1 MIEVKNKLQLV
12 PQLILTPQLQLVL
25 KVLQLNVLELNEYLL
40 QEAQSNPFLEI
51 EFNDLVKGGGEASF
65 PKEIGLVDEFNWEEM
80 DFWETRKISFVYEE
94 PEEEFSLLERGLG
107 TEETL
112 SDHLNWQLSFLEL
125 SPLEKEIAQNI
136 IGNLD
141 ERGYLRISPEE
152 ISEDLRVS
160 IDKVEKVRA
169 IIRKLDPLGV
179 ASLNLKECLLAQL
192 EFLGYGKES
201 LPYLLVER
209 HLEELMEGPEA
220 LSKKYGYTLTA
231 LHEALE
237 VIKALEPYPA
247 RNYASTKNI
256 YLEPDLRFY
265 KEEGEWKVEIL
276 KERNFKVRL
285 SSLYYKILGQKRAL
299 IDGKAKDFLKEKMKL
314 AENLLKALDS
324 RYSTLYK
331 VGQAIL
337 HTQKEFL
344 EKGIQFLKPLTLKDL
359 SLVTNLHE
367 STISRVV
374 SHKYVDTPLGIFPL
388 KFFFSTGYQTKGGE
402 TLSATAIK
410 ELIKEIIAQED
421 PQNPLSDSE
430 ISKLLYEKHGL
441 KIARRTVTKYREELN
456 IPSIRERKKRK

>member
-12 PQLILTPQLQLVL
+12 PQLILTPQLKLIL

-51 EFNDLVKGGGEASF
+51 EFNDLVKVGGASL
-65 PKEIGLVDEFNWEEM
+65 PKEIGLADEFNWEEM
-80 DFWETRKISFVYEE
+80 AFWETRKVSFIYEE
-94 PEEEFSLLERGLG
+94 PEEEGSFLERGLG

-112 SDHLNWQLSFLEL
+112 SDHLAWQLGFLEL

-141 ERGYLRISPEE
+141 ERGYLRISPKE
-152 ISEDLRVS
+152 ISEDLQVPL
-160 IDKVEKVRA
+160 DKVEKVRA
-169 IIRKLDPLGV
+169 LIRKLDPLGV

-201 LPYLLVER
+201 FPYLLVER

-220 LSKKYGYTLTA
+220 LSKKYGYTLKA

-237 VIKALEPYPA
+237 VIKALEPHPA

-265 KEEGEWKVEIL
+265 KEEGEWKVEVL
-276 KERNFKVRL
+276 KERNFKVHL
-285 SSLYYKILGQKRAL
+285 SSLYYKILGHKKAL
-299 IDGKAKDFLKEKMKL
+299 NDGKAKDFLKEKLKL

-337 HTQKEFL
+337 NTQKEFL
-344 EKGIQFLKPLTLKDL
+344 EKGTQFLKPLTLKDL

-388 KFFFSTGYQTKGGE
+388 KFFFSTGYQTKGGGS
-402 TLSATAIK
+402 LSATAIK
-410 ELIKEIIAQED
+410 DFIKEIIAQED
-421 PQNPLSDSE
+421 PQSPLSDSE
-430 ISKLLYEKHGL
+430 ISKLLYERHGL
-441 KIARRTVTKYREELN
+441 KIARRTVTKYREELK
-456 IPSIRERKKRK
+456 IPSIRERKQKK